1 MRPEG
6 QPPSDRIARVFL
18 TCPCHRGGGAMT
30 SFSPPTLASECR
42 LCRSRLPA
50 RDRAITNS
58 QPLQWPA
65 ALPCS
70 EEQREGE
77 EAANARSTS
86 RAKRV
91 SGSRSP
97 RRLTLESHR
106 LLLARPQSSGRVRN
120 SHVSLNPLSS
130 SLLRPAIQKV
140 RVVVQKLWRMR
151 LLCGRQRKTK
161 K

>member
-1 MRPEG
+1 
-6 QPPSDRIARVFL
+6 
-18 TCPCHRGGGAMT
+18 MT

-77 EAANARSTS
+77 EAATPGQPVALSAFLEVVPPGDSLS
-86 RAKRV
+86 RAT
-91 SGSRSP
+91 GCYW
-97 RRLTLESHR
+97 L
-106 LLLARPQSSGRVRN
+106 VRN
-120 SHVSLNPLSS
+120 H
-130 SLLRPAIQKV
+130 PAESGTLTF
-140 RVVVQKLWRMR
+140 R
-151 LLCGRQRKTK
+151 
-161 K
+161 